1 MITTAAN
8 IGVPIRNFLMI
19 LSFVFLGGIR
29 KGFNFALG
37 QERLMSRYMKGC
49 HFDSADKMVNDRCE
63 MNLFSLFKGK
73 AKIAFHNL

>member
-37 QERLMSRYMKGC
+37 QERIMSRYMKGC
-49 HFDSADKMVNDRCE
+49 HFDSADKMVNDRRE
-63 MNLFSLFKGK
+63 MNLFLFSKEK
-73 AKIAFHNL
+73 QR